1 MNVIA
6 FDKNIEK
13 TKIQLDHI
21 KNQNIFFD
29 LTTSSLN
36 HVLKE
41 SDFITLH
48 IPKINDKP
56 FIGEDEFDMMK
67 TGVGII
73 NTSRGGLI
81 DESELIKFL
90 NNKKVSFAALDVY
103 ENEPTPNIQLL
114 MHDKI
119 SLSPHIGGSTV
130 EAQERIGDEIVRE
143 IKAFINLMNKILPFK
158 AVRAAEDKVGLFV
171 TRNYQSYDKRTF
183 KDKISNNPYS
193 FLNIISKSNNSN
205 NFSEIRK
212 QFEKFI
218 DEQIL
223 IKDKNESFYL
233 YQISQDDKIS
243 IGIISLFS
251 TSNLRNGILKKH
263 ENTIIKREK
272 IFQRYLL
279 ETQINAEP
287 VLIFHKENLEI
298 NKIIELYKKKNH
310 TYNFTTTDRVNHKL
324 WKISEKPLVEK
335 IIINYNK
342 INEFYIADGHHRVSS
357 SNLISKKLKK
367 ETFFLSF
374 LVSEKNIFCGSFI
387 RYIDNIKYA
396 HTDFLE
402 EIKKSLS

>member
-1 MNVIA
+1 MN
-6 FDKNIEK
+6 N
-13 TKIQLDHI
+13 
-21 KNQNIFFD
+21 
-29 LTTSSLN
+29 
-36 HVLKE
+36 
-41 SDFITLH
+41 
-48 IPKINDKP
+48 
-56 FIGEDEFDMMK
+56 
-67 TGVGII
+67 
-73 NTSRGGLI
+73 
-81 DESELIKFL
+81 
-90 NNKKVSFAALDVY
+90 
-103 ENEPTPNIQLL
+103 
-114 MHDKI
+114 
-119 SLSPHIGGSTV
+119 
-130 EAQERIGDEIVRE
+130 
-143 IKAFINLMNKILPFK
+143 ILPFK

-171 TRNYQSYDKRTF
+171 TRNYQSYNERTF
-183 KDKISNNPYS
+183 QDKISNNPYS
-193 FLNIISKSNNSN
+193 FLNIISKSNNTN
-205 NFSEIRK
+205 NFSKIRV

-218 DEQIL
+218 YDQIL

-233 YQISQDDKIS
+233 YQISREEKIS

-251 TSNLRNGILKKH
+251 TSNLKNGILKKH
-263 ENTIIKREK
+263 ENTITKREK

-287 VLIFHKENLEI
+287 VLIFHKENSEI

-324 WKISEKPLVEK
+324 WKISEKSLIDE
-335 IIINYNK
+335 IIINYNQ

-402 EIKKSLS
+402 EIKKKFELKDIYKNSKVNTLKSKSDFITIFLNNTYYDLQLKEEYVNDAHFTDTQIIDYHIFNQILKIKDTKQTERVKYIESSKIQSFINQNPLSNNSLLIFTKTIDSKQLMQIADNNLILPPKSTYIEPKIRSGITIYDFKS

>member
-1 MNVIA
+1 MN
-6 FDKNIEK
+6 N
-13 TKIQLDHI
+13 
-21 KNQNIFFD
+21 
-29 LTTSSLN
+29 
-36 HVLKE
+36 
-41 SDFITLH
+41 
-48 IPKINDKP
+48 
-56 FIGEDEFDMMK
+56 
-67 TGVGII
+67 
-73 NTSRGGLI
+73 
-81 DESELIKFL
+81 
-90 NNKKVSFAALDVY
+90 
-103 ENEPTPNIQLL
+103 
-114 MHDKI
+114 
-119 SLSPHIGGSTV
+119 
-130 EAQERIGDEIVRE
+130 
-143 IKAFINLMNKILPFK
+143 ILPFK

-171 TRNYQSYDKRTF
+171 TRNYQSYNERTF
-183 KDKISNNPYS
+183 QDKISNNPYS
-193 FLNIISKSNNSN
+193 FLNIISKSNNN
-205 NFSEIRK
+205 NFSKIRV

-218 DEQIL
+218 YDQIL

-233 YQISQDDKIS
+233 YQISREEKIS

-251 TSNLRNGILKKH
+251 TSNLKNGILKKH
-263 ENTIIKREK
+263 ENTITKREK

-287 VLIFHKENLEI
+287 VLIFHKENSEI

-324 WKISEKPLVEK
+324 WKISEKSLIDE
-335 IIINYNK
+335 IIINYNQ

-402 EIKKSLS
+402 EIKKKFELKDIYKNSKVNTLKSKSDFITIFLNNTYYDLLLKEEYVNDAHFTDTQIIDYHIFNQILKIKDTKQTERVKYIESSKIQSFINQNPLSNNSLLIFTKTIDSKQLMQIADNNLILPPKSTYIEPKIRSGITIYDFKS